1 MIGAC
6 IIDGVDIATLGMFI
20 KKDGDADFIAFP
32 SRKEPLKNDWF
43 EHDGIEVD
51 FDSLVFEPKKIK
63 VEYYLS
69 APNSTLF
76 KERLNAFQN
85 LHLSAGLREIYI
97 REFDRTYNLQVV
109 SFGKMTQKGG
119 LYKSGRKSAT
129 IEVEYLDNNPITT
142 FMPAVSPPVGMG
154 NLTHVKISSSDL
166 KAFGII
172 INEFYSTALSLYS
185 PKLGVSRD
193 SQYRNG
199 AIVDVNFVPKKEPR
213 KLSMDCTLKADNL
226 GDFWTNY
233 KALFHFGL
241 AKKEPLVL
249 TLANGDVINCYY
261 TGMSNIKK
269 LAPFKRRILLT
280 FTLNFSE
287 I

>member
-43 EHDGIEVD
+43 EHDGVEVD
-51 FDSLVFEPKKIK
+51 FDTLVFEPKKIK

-85 LHLSAGLREIYI
+85 LHLSAGLREVYI
-97 REFDRTYNLQVV
+97 REIGHTFSLQVI

-129 IEVEYLDNNPITT
+129 IEVEYLDN
-142 FMPAVSPPVGMG
+142 SPTDMFWSAIYDGVNNSGIPTRVLLNG
-154 NLTHVKISSSDL
+154 NDMNTY
-166 KAFGII
+166 GII
-172 INEFYSTALSLYS
+172 INEFYSTALNLHS
-185 PKLGVSRD
+185 PKLGISRD
-193 SQYRNG
+193 SQFLNG
-199 AIVDVNFVPKKEPR
+199 ANVDVNFVPKKESR
-213 KLSMDCTLKADNL
+213 KFSMECTFTAATDI
-226 GDFWTNY
+226 DFRWNY
-233 KALFHFGL
+233 SALFNNF
-241 AKKEPLVL
+241 AKKEPLTFTL
-249 TLANGDVINCYY
+249 TNGDVINCYY

-269 LAPFKRRILLT
+269 LAPFKRRILFT